1 LGCSCCAFTF
11 SSTCYILSV
20 LNIDKFNCLTFLS
33 LYLKLTRMSQWSAFN
48 NSAIKNCNWE
58 NNSNCYIM

>member
-1 LGCSCCAFTF
+1 
-11 SSTCYILSV
+11 
-20 LNIDKFNCLTFLS
+20 